1 MFRGSIPA
9 DMQRILAETTAGWN
23 GKGQPLYIG
32 CSGNLTIERTIF
44 RQGWKLHGNDVLMY
58 TSALGSFWAGKPLD
72 FRLSDEAK
80 VEFPW
85 VADYESTDLD
95 RLATMMLLSRMVEVL
110 GKTNRYY
117 ARLRKANEDQWP
129 RMHAAT
135 KARLEAVDMK
145 LASFTPEDVFTW
157 IDRVPKDAPVVMY
170 PPFVGADTAFQ
181 KDFANLERMFVW
193 PGKPTFGE
201 LKQEH
206 LTALYE
212 KIMDRPLW
220 LMGINVRLPQI
231 EEHRV
236 AMTQTTNRGV
246 PIHVYSSKAPTRI
259 VVPRQITQQFTAPH
273 LKAGERIG
281 ERISLAVLSEA
292 QFSALRSKYMNP
304 HIRPGASSLALAV
317 LVDGKLIGVFAFSFA
332 PTPANWDSH
341 LDGPHAYLLSDFPVS
356 GTSYRHLAK
365 LVLYASLST
374 EAKALAERYARKRW
388 RAYTTTAYSKR
399 PVSMKY
405 RGVLKLL
412 KRLENDALDKAWARD
427 IDSSDAYYSQPY
439 QLQYGGVM
447 GQWSLAEGFEI
458 WKQRSGVFDDGAEA
472 RADQD

>member
-9 DMQRILAETTAGWN
+9 DMQRILAETTRGW
-23 GKGQPLYIG
+23 GGQGRPLYIG
-32 CSGNLTIERTIF
+32 CSGNLTIERTIYK
-44 RQGWKLHGNDVLMY
+44 QGWQLHGNDVLMY
-58 TSALGSFWAGKPLD
+58 TSAMGGFWSGKPLD
-72 FRLSDEAK
+72 FRLSARAAE
-80 VEFPW
+80 EFPH
-85 VADYESTDLD
+85 VMAYEETDLD
-95 RLATMMLLSRMVEVL
+95 RLATMMLLSRMVETV

-117 ARLRKANEDQWP
+117 ARLRQANVDQWD

-135 KARLEAVDMK
+135 KARLEAVDMR

-181 KDFANLERMFVW
+181 KDFAKLESMFDW

-206 LTALYE
+206 LSALYE

-231 EEHRV
+231 ENYRRAV
-236 AMTQTTNRGV
+236 TQTTNRGV
-246 PIHVYSSKAPTRI
+246 PIHVYSSNAPARI
-259 VVPRQITQQFTAPH
+259 VVPRQVTQQFRAPH
-273 LKAGERIG
+273 LKAGERLG
-281 ERISLAVLSEA
+281 ENISLAVLTEA

-304 HIRPGASSLALAV
+304 HIRPGASSLACAV
-317 LVDGKLIGVFAFSFA
+317 LVDGILVGVFAFSFA
-332 PTPANWDSH
+332 PTPANWDGH

-356 GTSYRHLAK
+356 GTSYKHLAK

-374 EAKALAERYARKRW
+374 EAKALAERYARRRW
-388 RAYTTTAYSKR
+388 RAYTTTAYAKN

-412 KRLENDALDKAWARD
+412 KRQENHALEQGWARD
-427 IDSSDAYYSQPY
+427 IDSSDAYYSQRY
-439 QLQYGGVM
+439 QLQYGAEM

-458 WKQRSGVFDDGAEA
+458 WKQKSGVWVDGVEA
-472 RADQD
+472 RSDQD